1 MAGESGQKSLEMRVA
16 ELEDKLS
23 KLQAGTQ
30 TPVAGVACI
39 YCVVCYSCYYCRCW
53 TECTG
58 CGQPC
63 GGPCIQQIQPG
74 AIPGAFGRFGS

>member
-1 MAGESGQKSLEMRVA
+1 MADESGQKTLEMRVA

-30 TPVAGVACI
+30 APALYYQCFCS
-39 YCVVCYSCYYCRCW
+39 YCYNCYYCRCW

-63 GGPCIQQIQPG
+63 GGPCIQVQQAAVPS
-74 AIPGAFGRFGS
+74 AFGRFGM